1 MLVKVFSKGRFQTL
15 KAIDRTS
22 PIGTGQRI
30 AALFLAIAASL
41 SAQSGAGTIQGTVQ
55 DATSAAI
62 PGSSV
67 QVANQ
72 ATGVVT
78 ETTANA
84 DGFYAVKGLFAG
96 SYRVTFS
103 APGMKKSEASITL
116 QNGQV
121 LVYNAQL
128 TVGEVSEKVTV
139 SGETIQL
146 ATYDSGTVNTQLD
159 AARISQ
165 LPQNGR
171 NVLGL
176 AQNTVP
182 GLEGGGTRANGLM
195 QEGMEYSQDGA
206 PMTNRNF
213 GGEANSSQATL
224 PDPDSVQEA
233 RFETLNSSA
242 QFATPAT
249 VILTTKSGTNDFHG
263 TMFETA
269 RNNYFGIARARQDP
283 ADFSAPPLIRNE
295 FGFSVG
301 GPIWI
306 PKLYNG
312 RNRSFFFVAFER
324 FSLRQK
330 RQQLMR
336 VPTMAMRNGDFSGL
350 VNGAGLLQQLY
361 DPNSTQGRDNNY
373 FRNPFP
379 NNQIPLTRISPLAR
393 TLYAATP
400 APTSADNP
408 LVNFNLNGQNPIQQ
422 TVPNY
427 TVRLDHVFND
437 KNRAYFRFTEI
448 DQQQQALRN
457 YPSASPAN
465 IASSDLPEG
474 ATGYQRI
481 PIQTISGAVGYS
493 KTFSPTL
500 FSETI
505 LSMQWQRMYVEGNE
519 ASQKNY
525 EQQFGLPNNFGQIG
539 FPAIGSN
546 LLMPYG
552 GSQWDYG
559 MSQRLTTLDEN
570 FNKIWGKHQLAFGG
584 RIRHEKFGY
593 MSDHSPDQISYSNQ
607 ATAIY
612 DPNTG
617 TNFGAKPN
625 TGFADADFFLGAASS
640 FSQNR
645 NAPFNNC
652 WLMEFDSY
660 LQDNWRVNQR
670 LTINLG
676 LRWEAHPA
684 PRAASDYLVTFDP
697 VHNALA
703 MPQPT
708 DYYVKQ
714 GLTNDSLITNLR
726 NLGVKFLNMQEA
738 GLPSRGFYG
747 SNGNFLPRLGFAYTP
762 SFGRN
767 GTVIRGGYGEYI
779 YPVPVRNSIRYLTA
793 SYPFT
798 AGYSQS
804 YTSASQSPD
813 GLPNF
818 LLRSP
823 LTVIT
828 GVNSKDVVNTNTTT
842 ALLPGISTGTVLS
855 AKYPPARVREANF
868 TIEQPFKDGSVFR
881 ASYVFTHGE
890 NLDQNFVLNNAPST
904 YVWQVTTGTPLP
916 TGTYA
921 GVATRP
927 YDQRTWGNITQSTK
941 YGFSNDSAL
950 QFNYQRPY
958 RKGYGYQVFYVFSRA
973 FRVGGNT
980 FRDNTLYPAANFAP
994 GAIPQGMD
1002 VGTQFEPSRE
1012 FNRWQNYRPDTAI
1025 PLHRATFNGVV
1036 DVPFGKGRRMLKN
1049 SNKFIDALIG
1059 GYQVAFVGTVV
1070 SQSFQVAN
1078 TNYGA
1083 YSPIKLYKDS
1093 APVTDCRSGVCRQAY
1108 MWFNGYLPPTVLNAA
1123 SRGVQGVPADYQP
1136 YLTPINNTPGTPN
1149 FGNNNVFV
1157 TLKNGQ
1163 QVLTG
1168 YSPGPS
1174 GVNPYNSMVLQGPKN
1189 FQSDISIYKEFKF
1202 GERYRFRFNMDAF
1215 NAFNIQGLT
1224 NPNASD
1230 GLMNLQTSYW
1240 TPRQIQFTGRFS
1252 F

>member
-1 MLVKVFSKGRFQTL
+1 
-15 KAIDRTS
+15 
-22 PIGTGQRI
+22 
-30 AALFLAIAASL
+30 
-41 SAQSGAGTIQGTVQ
+41 
-55 DATSAAI
+55 
-62 PGSSV
+62 
-67 QVANQ
+67 
-72 ATGVVT
+72 
-78 ETTANA
+78 
-84 DGFYAVKGLFAG
+84 
-96 SYRVTFS
+96 
-103 APGMKKSEASITL
+103 
-116 QNGQV
+116 
-121 LVYNAQL
+121 
-128 TVGEVSEKVTV
+128 
-139 SGETIQL
+139 
-146 ATYDSGTVNTQLD
+146 
-159 AARISQ
+159 
-165 LPQNGR
+165 
-171 NVLGL
+171 
-176 AQNTVP
+176 
-182 GLEGGGTRANGLM
+182 
-195 QEGMEYSQDGA
+195 
-206 PMTNRNF
+206 
-213 GGEANSSQATL
+213 
-224 PDPDSVQEA
+224 
-233 RFETLNSSA
+233 
-242 QFATPAT
+242 
-249 VILTTKSGTNDFHG
+249 
-263 TMFETA
+263 
-269 RNNYFGIARARQDP
+269 
-283 ADFSAPPLIRNE
+283 
-295 FGFSVG
+295 
-301 GPIWI
+301 
-306 PKLYNG
+306 
-312 RNRSFFFVAFER
+312 
-324 FSLRQK
+324 
-330 RQQLMR
+330 MR
-336 VPTMAMRNGDFSGL
+336 VPTMAMRAGDFSGL

-481 PIQTISGAVGYS
+481 PIQTISGAIGYS
-493 KTFSPTL
+493 RTFSPTL

-552 GSQWDYG
+552 GSQWNYG
-559 MSQRLTTLDEN
+559 MSQRITTLDEN

-593 MSDHSPDQISYSNQ
+593 MSDRSPDQIAYSNQ

-617 TNFGAKPN
+617 LNFGAKPN

-652 WLMEFDSY
+652 WLIEFDSY

-676 LRWEAHPA
+676 VRWEAHPA
-684 PRAASDYLVTFDP
+684 PRAANDYLVAFDP

-703 MPQPT
+703 LPQPV
-708 DYYVKQ
+708 DYYIQQ
-714 GLTNDSLITNLR
+714 GLTHPALVTNLR
-726 NLGVKFLNMQEA
+726 NLGVKFLSMEEA
-738 GLPSRGFYG
+738 GMPSRGFYG
-747 SNGNFLPRLGFAYTP
+747 ANANIMPRLGFAYTP

-804 YTSASQSPD
+804 YTSAAQSPD

-818 LLRSP
+818 LLRNP
-823 LTVIT
+823 LTVVT
-828 GVNSKDVVNTNTTT
+828 GVNSKDVVNSNTTT
-842 ALLPGISTGTVLS
+842 ALLPGIGTGTVPT

-868 TIEQPFKDGSVFR
+868 TIEQPLKDGSVFR

-950 QFNYQRPY
+950 QLNYQRPY
-958 RKGYGYQVFYVFSRA
+958 RKGYGYQIFYVFSRA

-980 FRDNTLYPAANFAP
+980 FRDNTLYPAANYAP
-994 GAIPQGMD
+994 GVIPQGMD

-1108 MWFNGYLPPTVLNAA
+1108 MWFNGYVPPTVLNAA
-1123 SRGVQGVPADYQP
+1123 SRGVQGVPTDYQP

-1189 FQSDISIYKEFKF
+1189 FQSDVSIYKEFKF
-1202 GERYRFRFNMDAF
+1202 GERYRFRFNVDAF